1 VHAEDTTTVP
11 DGGDRLKPVTTRRR
25 GLVFAGISA
34 LAFGSAG
41 VCAKAAMTAAGPE
54 LTPVWLAQFRITGA
68 AVVLVLLV
76 ALNRWLRP
84 ALRKVV
90 WTPRAVAAVIAYGV
104 LGFVA
109 VQILYFIA
117 ISRMPVGVALLIE
130 YTSPALVA
138 LWALLV
144 QRRPQNKSLWI
155 AIGAALVGLML
166 IARPWQGF
174 ALDTIGVGAALLAAV
189 ASASYFIIGDALRS
203 QVPGPQLA
211 GFGAAAGAV
220 VLGLAQSW
228 SDFPWHLLGRR
239 GEPAGAG
246 LPVWALLIVVVLVG
260 TVLAYL
266 TGIAALRRLP
276 APVAA
281 VVATMEV
288 VVAAVSAYLL
298 LGEHLSAWELGGG
311 ALLLAGALIAQL
323 GPAQQTATEPSLPPL
338 AVTAPAAT
346 LTSR

>member
-1 VHAEDTTTVP
+1 MPFKNTTTISA
-11 DGGDRLKPVTTRRR
+11 GADRTGHARRR
-25 GLVFAGISA
+25 GLVLAGVSA

-54 LTPVWLAQFRITGA
+54 LTPLWLAQFRITGA
-68 AVVLVLLV
+68 AVVLLLIV
-76 ALNRWLRP
+76 GIGRRLRP
-84 ALRKVV
+84 ALPEVA
-90 WTPRAVAAVIAYGV
+90 WTPRAVVAVIAYGV
-104 LGFVA
+104 IGFVA
-109 VQILYFIA
+109 IQIMYFVA

-144 QRRPQNKSLWI
+144 QRRPQHRSLWV

-189 ASASYFIIGDALRS
+189 ASATYFLIGDALKG
-203 QVPGPQLA
+203 QIPGPQLA
-211 GFGAAAGAV
+211 GFGAGAGAV
-220 VLGLAQSW
+220 VLGVTQSW

-239 GEPAGAG
+239 GELAGVG
-246 LPVWALLIVVVLVG
+246 VPVWLLLTVVVLVG
-260 TVLAYL
+260 TVIAYL

-276 APVAA
+276 APIAA

-288 VVAAVSAYLL
+288 VVAAVSAWVL
-298 LGEHLSAWELGGG
+298 LGEHLSAWELAGG
-311 ALLLAGALIAQL
+311 AMLLSGALIAQRSP
-323 GPAQQTATEPSLPPL
+323 GRPVETPTPAGALDPATPHL
-338 AVTAPAAT
+338 ATTV
-346 LTSR
+346 